1 MKFGKVALVLADDC
15 PAIFSC
21 KSTLLRNSKINP
33 FFLVTY
39 LSCKYGYRL
48 IRRGK
53 RGAAQP
59 GINLFDLN
67 IVPSPIFSNS
77 FQGKIELIVND
88 YCQSLKEQSKR
99 LYKQA
104 EDLLLSE
111 LNLKDWQPTKET
123 IAIKRFAESYLVSDR
138 FDAEYYQPKYE
149 QAEKAVQNCDFT
161 PQKLGSLI
169 EAIQNGFDFREFTEE
184 GTAYIRVGDIKQGQ
198 INIEGAAKVPI
209 TIADVD
215 KPVGLEI
222 GDILFTRKGSF
233 GKSAVVTKLEV
244 EGIISSEIMLL
255 RLTSIARLMILP
267 EYVSLFLNS
276 KFGYLQVERR
286 VHGVAYYSISQADMA
301 NISIPIL
308 PMLEQEK
315 IIHKMKSSFSLKLK
329 SKQLLEIAKTGVER
343 AIETDEATATAW
355 MNQQLE
361 ALGVELS
368 G

>member
-1 MKFGKVALVLADDC
+1 
-15 PAIFSC
+15 
-21 KSTLLRNSKINP
+21 
-33 FFLVTY
+33 
-39 LSCKYGYRL
+39 
-48 IRRGK
+48 
-53 RGAAQP
+53 
-59 GINLFDLN
+59 
-67 IVPSPIFSNS
+67 
-77 FQGKIELIVND
+77 
-88 YCQSLKEQSKR
+88 LKEQSKR